1 MLFPKRLLAGGAI
14 ALAASVAVALP
25 AQAATTKFDDFVWGD
40 MTVELRDDALSTNHY
55 HSYDSVT
62 DESFGDSTD
71 HDTGAFGMWDQT
83 ADVEVWNTCDP
94 ADATDSLVGDDL
106 VIDCAPTELSAP
118 FSGLVLDGEVRI
130 FAPNADGFI
139 LTRVTHVLANTGAE
153 DVTLSEVYTTLD
165 FHAPYGVNTWN
176 GGSSSDYVIFT
187 ALQDIRR
194 FSLQPLDEFDDTI
207 DTDRPLF
214 GAAWH
219 GIDSVVNFDT
229 QGDSN
234 DDDYFEIWAE
244 SVVVPA
250 GETVYFVFY
259 QVSGAHAPDETEEE
273 AQARLE
279 AFNAYM
285 TMFDGDFDGQLVE
298 GLPEAANVLNWGPIG
313 GEDESLANTG
323 TDANEPLVLAGGLL
337 IAGVAAMAI
346 RRRLRA

>member
-1 MLFPKRLLAGGAI
+1 MFFPKRLLTVGAI
-14 ALAASVAVALP
+14 ALAASVTVALP
-25 AQAATTKFDDFVWGD
+25 AQAATTKFDDFRWGD
-40 MTVELRDDALSTNHY
+40 MTVELREDALSTNHY
-55 HSYDSVT
+55 TSYDSVNADT
-62 DESFGDSTD
+62 FGDSTD

-83 ADVEVWNTCDP
+83 ADVDVWNTCDS

-106 VIDCAPTELSAP
+106 VIDCAPVELSAP

-139 LTRVTHVLANTGAE
+139 LTRVTHAVENTGAE
-153 DVTLSEVYTTLD
+153 DVTLSEVYTSLD

-176 GGSSSDYVIFT
+176 GGSSSDYAVFT
-187 ALQDIRR
+187 ADQEIRR
-194 FSLQPLDEFDDTI
+194 FSLQPTSEVDDTI

-219 GIDSVVNFDT
+219 GIDSVVDFYT

-234 DDDYFEIWAE
+234 DDDIFEIWAE

-273 AQARLE
+273 GQARLD
-279 AFNAYM
+279 AFNEYM
-285 TMFDGDFDGQLVE
+285 TVFDGDFDGQLVE

-313 GEDESLANTG
+313 GEAESLADTG
-323 TDANEPLVLAGGLL
+323 TDANESLVLAAVLL
-337 IAGVAAMAI
+337 FAGAVTMAI
-346 RRRLRA
+346 RRRARA